1 MSGSVRRA
9 AAAELTVLR
18 VGPADA
24 DEVVETLRSAL
35 DCPVEVLA
43 GDPSEE
49 PDADCLL
56 VDGTS
61 DVDPDR
67 LVAHRAPVA
76 LHVDDPD
83 DVPSPLLEAADT
95 VVEVSGDESRRVYC
109 ERVRNLVTGADPGDS
124 ALGAALDR
132 ADGPLGGASA
142 YYLVG
147 PDGTVEWASA
157 PLGTVLPGSD
167 AAEGPPSEAESDATS
182 EAAGGSDGGDGD
194 GGDAG
199 DGAGGFDERLAAAV
213 GSVPGALRYVERE
226 ASGLARYLSLP
237 VDGETRHYRLETHR
251 PDGLAE
257 RRRLEVVREVT
268 GHVGLVDRLGTF
280 ESLVEG
286 AQDGLYTLDET
297 GTIDFCNDS
306 FAAMLGY
313 EPVELVG
320 EHAGT
325 LLTSGEFERAREAV
339 DRLRENPDL
348 GTLTVDAT
356 CKHCDGSLIDVFFH
370 FSVLRTAG
378 GVFDGIAGMAR
389 DVTDRK
395 ARERELE
402 RYETL
407 VNAATDPMFAVGPD
421 GRFTLVNDAFLAAT
435 GMDRETIIGAGPSV
449 LVEEGAAGSGA
460 VETWQ
465 RAYSDLM
472 SGEDRQREHEF
483 DVGAAFGEAR
493 TFEGRLVRFAD
504 DGSTL
509 NIFRDVTDRVA
520 RETELRAVRDRMEL
534 ALEAADAV
542 VWNREVGTDEV
553 TYYPDSAGLY
563 GDAVATF
570 RDFIAQVHP
579 EDRDAVRG
587 AINEAT
593 ETVGEYGVE
602 FRTERDGEVRWR
614 AARGRVETD
623 DDGDPV
629 TLYGVT
635 RDITDRKERER
646 ELERANSRYRTLV
659 NNFPDGAVFLF
670 DEDLRYTLAGGA
682 GLEPLDP
689 THEDFEGATP
699 HELLPD
705 DVADEL
711 AHYYRQALDGI
722 ENSFDQSYRGL
733 HYHVRT
739 LPVRDEAGEVVAGM
753 VVARDITER
762 MERQRQLRRERD
774 KLARLETVVAS
785 VQPLTETLT
794 GATTRA
800 QLESELCERLAD
812 SAAYTGAWVGDA
824 HADGGA
830 ERPRATAGLPDD
842 WVASTPDG
850 GDPVARAVRTGE
862 PQVVDHAGEAGAGDG
877 EGHGD
882 AVADADGDAQPRSVV
897 VVPLVYRSTT
907 HGVLAVGHADPE
919 AVTDRELSVLSG
931 LGRRVGQAVTAIENR
946 RLLRGDRTVELRF
959 DETPPTT
966 PFAQVATAQDCTLE
980 LNDIVR
986 VGEETSLFHA
996 GVEGADGEAVA
1007 EALAEVDGVEF
1018 ARALGN
1024 GEADRV
1030 QCRHASR
1037 CPFAVLIDHGGTVRR
1052 GRFSPAGTTVVA
1064 DFAHGADTAAVADAV
1079 SATCPAFELVS
1090 KRDRE
1095 RDGTGEQP
1103 SLRTDEPRVWDRLT
1117 DRQQEVVSAAYHA
1130 GYYDW
1135 PRGTTAE
1142 DLADALEVS
1151 APTLHQHVRKVH
1163 DRLVGALVEG
1173 TAVFDA
1179 RT

>member
-1 MSGSVRRA
+1 MSESARPA
-9 AAAELTVLR
+9 TAAELTLLR

-24 DEVVETLRSAL
+24 DGVVETLRSVL
-35 DCPVEVLA
+35 DRPVEVVA
-43 GDPSEE
+43 GDPDEE

-56 VDGTS
+56 VDGAS
-61 DVDPDR
+61 GVDPDR
-67 LVAHRAPVA
+67 LVAHDAPVA
-76 LHVDDPD
+76 LYVDDLGG
-83 DVPSPLLEAADT
+83 VPSPLLEAADT
-95 VVEVSGDESRRVYC
+95 VVEKGGDESRRRFYC
-109 ERVRNLVTGADPGDS
+109 ERVRSLVTGGDPGDS
-124 ALGAALDR
+124 ALAAALDR
-132 ADGPLGGASA
+132 TDGPLGDASA
-142 YYLVG
+142 YYLVA

-157 PLGTVLPGSD
+157 PLGTVFPEPAVFPEPG
-167 AAEGPPSEAESDATS
+167 
-182 EAAGGSDGGDGD
+182 AAGGSTPGAGSDATPDAGE

-213 GSVPGALRYVERE
+213 GGIPGARRYVERE
-226 ASGLARYLSLP
+226 ASGLTRYLSLP

-268 GHVGLVDRLGTF
+268 GHVDLVDRLGTF

-313 EPVELVG
+313 EPAELVG
-320 EHAGT
+320 EHART
-325 LLTSGEFERAREAV
+325 LSVSGEFERAREVV

-348 GTLTVDAT
+348 GSLTVDAT
-356 CKHCDGSLIDVFFH
+356 CKHRDGSLLDVSFH
-370 FSVLRTAG
+370 FSVLRGREGA
-378 GVFDGIAGMAR
+378 FDGIAGVAR

-395 ARERELE
+395 VRERELE

-407 VNAATDPMFAVGPD
+407 VNAATDPMFAVGGN
-421 GRFTLVNDAFLAAT
+421 GRFTLVNDAFLEAT
-435 GMDRETIIGAGPSV
+435 DLDRETIVGALPSV
-449 LVEEGAAGSGA
+449 LVEEGAVSRET
-460 VETWQ
+460 VEEWQ
-465 RAYSDLM
+465 GVYSDLAA
-472 SGEDRQREHEF
+472 GEGRQTEHEF
-483 DVGAAFGEAR
+483 EVEAPFEEPRVFEAR
-493 TFEGRLVRFAD
+493 IVRFAD

-509 NIFRDVTDRVA
+509 NIFRDVTDRVE
-520 RETELRAVRDRMEL
+520 REAELRAVRDRMEL
-534 ALEAADAV
+534 ALEATDAV
-542 VWNREVGTDEV
+542 VWNRDVGTDEV

-563 GDAVATF
+563 GDAVETF
-570 RDFIAQVHP
+570 QDFIAQVHP

-587 AINEAT
+587 AVDEAT
-593 ETVGEYGVE
+593 ATAGEYGTE
-602 FRTERDGEVRWR
+602 FRVERGGEVRWH

-629 TLYGVT
+629 AVYGVT
-635 RDITDRKERER
+635 RDVTDRKERER
-646 ELERANSRYRTLV
+646 ELERANSRYETLV

-682 GLEPLDP
+682 GLDPLDP
-689 THEDFEGATP
+689 APEDFEGSTP

-705 DVADEL
+705 RVADEL
-711 AHYYRQALDGI
+711 AHYYREALEGV

-753 VVARDITER
+753 AVARDITER

-800 QLESELCERLAD
+800 QLESELCERLAE

-824 HADGGA
+824 HADGRRQ
-830 ERPRATAGLPDD
+830 RPRAAAGLPDD

-850 GDPVARAVRTGE
+850 EDPVARAVRTGE
-862 PQVVDHAGEAGAGDG
+862 TQVVDHAGEAGAGGGG
-877 EGHGD
+877 ENGD
-882 AVADADGDAQPRSVV
+882 AAADADGDIRRRSVV
-897 VVPLVYRSTT
+897 VVPLTYRSTT
-907 HGVLAVGHADPE
+907 HGVLAVEHADPE

-966 PFAQVATAQDCTLE
+966 PFAQVAAAQECTLE
-980 LNDIVR
+980 LKDIAR
-986 VGEETSLFHA
+986 VGEETSLFHV

-1007 EALAEVDGVEF
+1007 EALAKVDGVEF

-1030 QCRHASR
+1030 QCRHAGR
-1037 CPFAVLIDHGGTVRR
+1037 CPFAVLIDHGGAVRR

-1064 DFAHGADTAAVADAV
+1064 DFAHGSDTATVADAV
-1079 SATCPAFELVS
+1079 TATCPAFEVVS

-1095 RDGTGEQP
+1095 RDGTGEQL
-1103 SLRTDEPRVWDRLT
+1103 SVRADEPRVWDRLT

-1151 APTLHQHVRKVH
+1151 APTLHQHVRKAH
-1163 DRLVGALVEG
+1163 GRLVGALVEG